1 MALTDYLL
9 HRSVQLF
16 FSKYKNCLCV
26 STHFICF
33 QALNM
38 ILVKISS
45 FSIAEYFI
53 NVNISYRFLS
63 LLVITGVFVF
73 TVLKGNTCFCQ
84 FCSHHLSVAAIK
96 DYFILPRYCIFFS
109 DLFILVLQKVSGWNP
124 GPWTL
129 LSTFWWKAFSLSF
142 ISLPEFTLP
151 QV

>member
-1 MALTDYLL
+1 MITLFLILSVFYLQAPKPKLILLSLVHFLMALTDYLL
-9 HRSVQLF
+9 HCSVQLF

-26 STHFICF
+26 FIHFICF

-53 NVNISYRFLS
+53 NVNVSYRFLS

-96 DYFILPRYCIFFS
+96 GYFMLPRYCIFFS
-109 DLFILVLQKVSGWNP
+109 GLFLLVLQNISG
-124 GPWTL
+124 
-129 LSTFWWKAFSLSF
+129 
-142 ISLPEFTLP
+142 
-151 QV
+151 